1 MTGCYR
7 DWAFHDRSFSGGVG
21 AISSGKRR
29 ICHADLTF
37 RCSLDSVF
45 LKRSDDSPHAVLLP
59 RVSSCVDR
67 SSFGFVGG
75 ALLSAWITGFF
86 RGG

>member
-1 MTGCYR
+1 M
-7 DWAFHDRSFSGGVG
+7 
-21 AISSGKRR
+21 R
-29 ICHADLTF
+29 ILLF
-37 RCSLDSVF
+37 VISLDSVF
-45 LKRSDDSPHAVLLP
+45 LKRFDDSPHVVLLP

-75 ALLSAWITGFF
+75 ALLSAWITGLF

>member
-1 MTGCYR
+1 MR
-7 DWAFHDRSFSGGVG
+7 ILLFVVLWIVFS
-21 AISSGKRR
+21 
-29 ICHADLTF
+29 L
-37 RCSLDSVF
+37 SVP
-45 LKRSDDSPHAVLLP
+45 DDSPDVVLLP